1 MNIKI
6 IRNIAI
12 GVGAYALFATSVIF
26 YYQDNPG
33 ARPWDDRED
42 INRSYIAG
50 LSLDEKLNKKMIIEK
65 LGAPDISES
74 KQAEN
79 GTVSV
84 LFYRTQ
90 RVKSDGI
97 TTIDECTAL
106 IFKNNQLIAWGEN
119 AYQQYKGEQLAI
131 SD

>member
-12 GVGAYALFATSVIF
+12 GIGAYAIFVTLVVF
-26 YYQDNPG
+26 YYQDNPE
-33 ARPWDDRED
+33 ARSWDDREG
-42 INRSYIAG
+42 INQSYISR
-50 LSLDEKLNKKMIIEK
+50 LSLDENVNKEMIIET
-65 LGAPDISES
+65 LGTPDISES

-90 RVKSDGI
+90 HIKSDGI
-97 TTIDECTAL
+97 TTPDECTAL
-106 IFKNNQLIAWGEN
+106 IFKNNQLVAWGQN
-119 AYQQYKGEQLAI
+119 AYQQYKDEQLTI
-131 SD
+131 NN